1 MQLFNVLIAASVLQF
16 SHGASTSNIAANLP
30 TPPAPRP
37 TSYQWDKDWVKDIP
51 IHESCN
57 NTEYIQLK
65 QALEEVKLVSA
76 HARDH
81 ALVHGNSSTIFQ
93 KYFTSAPVEDVVG
106 VYEKLLNANKKQMLF
121 RCDNP
126 DGNCDIEGYA
136 GHWRGENA
144 SDETVICELSFDSRK
159 PLTKLCGDG
168 YTVSGSKDSIY
179 WAGDLLHRIFHV
191 ESFSQGL
198 IDHFAD
204 DYSECLELAKSDPAK
219 AAKNSLSLRLFA
231 LDAYAFDIVEPG
243 KGCTGDDEKKKESKT
258 SNSSASSSKPSEPT
272 SPAASS
278 TVETSKTPT
287 KTTQT
292 GKNCH
297 THEGGELH
305 CI

>member
-1 MQLFNVLIAASVLQF
+1 MQLFNFLITAGVLQF
-16 SHGASTSNIAANLP
+16 SYGASTSAAAASLP
-30 TPPAPRP
+30 TPLVPGP
-37 TSYQWDKDWVKDIP
+37 TAYQWDQGWVKDFP
-51 IHESCN
+51 IHGSCN

-65 QALEEVKLVSA
+65 QALEEVKVVSA

-106 VYEKLLNANKKQMLF
+106 VYEKLLNVNKKQMLF

-136 GHWRGENA
+136 GHWRGDNA
-144 SDETVICELSFDSRK
+144 SDETVICELSFESRK

-191 ESFSQGL
+191 ESFSKGL

-204 DYSECLELAKSDPAK
+204 DYSECLELAKSDPTK

-243 KGCTGDDEKKKESKT
+243 KGCTGDNEKENKSK
-258 SNSSASSSKPSEPT
+258 SSQSSSPKSTEPT
-272 SPAASS
+272 SSAASS
-278 TVETSKTPT
+278 TVETSKAPT
-287 KTTQT
+287 KTTPT

-297 THEGGELH
+297 THDGGELH